1 MTTFSTPTTNPPAE
15 QRTLHRITFG
25 RATVTYEVG
34 FKSIRN
40 GHRRECSSKGSSTR
54 LLGATLAGSLRWPIP
69 NTFEPDLRDGRAAL
83 TRSPIKGDV
92 DAEFCLVGI
101 NLCRATTV
109 DYPGKDTWETIYQRG
124 QILPVFFINHDYL
137 ILRLLTIGMSAMKK
151 RKLNGTPPDSKEA
164 DTASAVDE
172 SENTSNDGIEAKG
185 TLQRGTGSVEPAP
198 AVTKSFKDLGIIDSL
213 CEACTALGYKA
224 PTPIQ
229 TESIPLALEGRDLIG
244 LAETG
249 SGKTAAFAIPIL
261 QGTQFEPIAS
271 PLLLTPF
278 KALMDKPQP
287 LFGLVLAPT
296 RELAYQISQ
305 AFEALG
311 SLISVRCAVI
321 VGGMDMV
328 PQAIALGKKP
338 HIVVATPGRL
348 LDHLENTKGFSLR
361 NLKYLVMDEA
371 DRLLDLDFGP
381 ILDKILKVLPRERR
395 TYLFSATMTS
405 KVESL
410 QRASLSNPLRVSIST
425 NKYQTVSTLLQSYLF
440 FPHKHKDIYL
450 VYLLNEFAGQSAI
463 VFTRTVNETQRLAI
477 LLRSLGFGA
486 IPLHGQL
493 SQSARLGA
501 LGKFRAG
508 SREILV
514 ATDVAARGLDI
525 PSVDIVLN
533 FDLPPDSK
541 TYIHRVGRTAR
552 AGKSGHAISLVTQYD
567 VEVWLRIEAALGKKL
582 PEYET
587 VKEEVMVFSERVNNA
602 QRDAVRQ
609 MKDLHE
615 KRGTKGATLRGRKPG
630 IGGKGGKRG
639 RDEMDRDEG

>member
-1 MTTFSTPTTNPPAE
+1 MPS
-15 QRTLHRITFG
+15 
-25 RATVTYEVG
+25 
-34 FKSIRN
+34 
-40 GHRRECSSKGSSTR
+40 
-54 LLGATLAGSLRWPIP
+54 
-69 NTFEPDLRDGRAAL
+69 
-83 TRSPIKGDV
+83 
-92 DAEFCLVGI
+92 
-101 NLCRATTV
+101 
-109 DYPGKDTWETIYQRG
+109 
-124 QILPVFFINHDYL
+124 
-137 ILRLLTIGMSAMKK
+137 
-151 RKLNGTPPDSKEA
+151 
-164 DTASAVDE
+164 
-172 SENTSNDGIEAKG
+172 
-185 TLQRGTGSVEPAP
+185 
-198 AVTKSFKDLGIIDSL
+198 
-213 CEACTALGYKA
+213 
-224 PTPIQ
+224 
-229 TESIPLALEGRDLIG
+229 
-244 LAETG
+244 
-249 SGKTAAFAIPIL
+249 
-261 QGTQFEPIAS
+261 
-271 PLLLTPF
+271 
-278 KALMDKPQP
+278 ALMEKPQP
-287 LFGLVLAPT
+287 YFGLVLAPT

-381 ILDKILKVLPRERR
+381 ILDKILKVLPRERH

-410 QRASLSNPLRVSIST
+410 QRASLSNAIRVSIST
-425 NKYQTVSTLLQSYLF
+425 NKYQTVSGLLQSYLF

-501 LGKFRAG
+501 LGKFRGG

-525 PSVDIVLN
+525 PSVDVVLN

-552 AGKSGHAISLVTQYD
+552 AGKSGRALNLVTQYD
-567 VEVWLRIEAALGKKL
+567 IEIWLRIETALGRKL
-582 PEYET
+582 PEYAVE
-587 VKEEVMVFSERVNNA
+587 KDEVMVLAERVGDA
-602 QRDAVRQ
+602 QRQAVRE

-615 KRGTKGATLRGRKPG
+615 KRGSKGATLRGRESRHLARRAAAAG
-630 IGGKGGKRG
+630 SGAVTRWTGKRV
-639 RDEMDRDEG
+639 D

>member
-1 MTTFSTPTTNPPAE
+1 
-15 QRTLHRITFG
+15 
-25 RATVTYEVG
+25 
-34 FKSIRN
+34 
-40 GHRRECSSKGSSTR
+40 
-54 LLGATLAGSLRWPIP
+54 
-69 NTFEPDLRDGRAAL
+69 
-83 TRSPIKGDV
+83 
-92 DAEFCLVGI
+92 
-101 NLCRATTV
+101 
-109 DYPGKDTWETIYQRG
+109 
-124 QILPVFFINHDYL
+124 
-137 ILRLLTIGMSAMKK
+137 
-151 RKLNGTPPDSKEA
+151 
-164 DTASAVDE
+164 
-172 SENTSNDGIEAKG
+172 
-185 TLQRGTGSVEPAP
+185 
-198 AVTKSFKDLGIIDSL
+198 
-213 CEACTALGYKA
+213 
-224 PTPIQ
+224 
-229 TESIPLALEGRDLIG
+229 
-244 LAETG
+244 
-249 SGKTAAFAIPIL
+249 
-261 QGTQFEPIAS
+261 
-271 PLLLTPF
+271 
-278 KALMDKPQP
+278 MDKPQP

-381 ILDKILKVLPRERR
+381 ILDKILKVLPRDNRH

-410 QRASLSNPLRVSIST
+410 QRASLKDPLRVSIST
-425 NKYQTVSTLLQSYLF
+425 NKYQTVSTLLQSYMF
-440 FPHKHKDIYL
+440 FPHKDKDLYL

-463 VFTRTVNETQRLAI
+463 VFTRTVNETQRMAI
-477 LLRSLGFGA
+477 LLRALGFGA

-493 SQSARLGA
+493 SQSSRLGA

-508 SREILV
+508 NRDILV

-525 PSVDIVLN
+525 PSVDIVVN

-552 AGKSGHAISLVTQYD
+552 AGKSGHAISFVTQYD
-567 VEVWLRIEAALGKKL
+567 VEIWQRIEAALGKQL
-582 PEYET
+582 GEYKVE
-587 VKEEVMVFSERVNNA
+587 KEEVIVLGERVGDA
-602 QRDAVRQ
+602 QRVAIRE

-615 KRGTKGATLRGRKPG
+615 KRGTKGATLRGRKPV
-630 IGGKGGKRG
+630 GGRGGRAGGKRG
-639 RDEMDRDEG
+639 RDEMDREEG